1 MHRSPHRPSHRPP
14 HRPPRRSRR
23 RAAWAVVALALLAS
37 VTAACTAGGYTPPAG
52 ISCAWPNKTTK
63 ETLNVAYPDSGA
75 TYWSMQ
81 YNLLAGDRV
90 IIEGSFPETRYIS
103 FITYNLAGNVVDA
116 VTDRDIVP
124 TAGGQNPFADPA
136 APTGDGYRL
145 EVRSDIGPGV
155 NDNLLA
161 SGGVTGT
168 IIYRTYV
175 SDVAGDPTGGEGL
188 PAVSVRKADGTV
200 VAVPTCAA
208 PGGDG
213 GLIDIINAFGPPTD
227 VPAEEPP
234 VFKRPAN
241 VGGLYANPDNG
252 YVAAVADHS
261 AGSVVVV
268 RGKAPTTPDTEAGD
282 SPAEPGNDMRY
293 WSMCTNEYRKPY
305 PVTDCAYDAQ
315 VPLDAGGYYTIVT
328 STAADRP
335 ANATVADG
343 VAWLDWGS
351 TAQDML
357 LILRNMLP
365 DPAFGED
372 VFEVAPGQPAST
384 AMGDHAPVTT
394 RCSTATFEAGG
405 AAACGL
411 P

>member
-1 MHRSPHRPSHRPP
+1 
-14 HRPPRRSRR
+14 
-23 RAAWAVVALALLAS
+23 
-37 VTAACTAGGYTPPAG
+37 
-52 ISCAWPNKTTK
+52 
-63 ETLNVAYPDSGA
+63 
-75 TYWSMQ
+75 MQ

-90 IIEGSFPETRYIS
+90 IIDGTFPATRYIS

-116 VTDRDIVP
+116 VTDRDVLP
-124 TAGGQNPFADPA
+124 VAGGQNPFADPA
-136 APTGDGYRL
+136 APTGDAYRL
-145 EVRSDIGPGV
+145 EVRADIGAGG
-155 NDNLLA
+155 NDNLLS

-175 SDVAGDPTGGEGL
+175 SDVAGDPTGGAGL

-200 VAVPTCAA
+200 VAVPTCGA
-208 PGGDG
+208 PAGDT

-234 VFKRPAN
+234 VFKRPTN

-268 RGKAPTTPDTEAGD
+268 RGKAPATPDTEAGD

-293 WSMCTNEYRKPY
+293 WSMCPNEYRKPY

-315 VPLDAGGYYTIVT
+315 VPLDADGYYTIVT
-328 STAADRP
+328 STAVDRP
-335 ANATVADG
+335 VNADTANG
-343 VAWLDWGS
+343 VVWLDWGS

-365 DPAFGED
+365 DPSFGDD
-372 VFEVAPGQPAST
+372 VFELAPGQPASA
-384 AMGDHAPVTT
+384 AMGDHTPVAA